1 MPKKIMVDAI
11 KVITLNTK
19 RKKMYFL
26 PLSPLFTMVGSNKK
40 MVVFLAIFYEDIV
53 VKVGYIM
60 GVKIMWKKKK

>member
-1 MPKKIMVDAI
+1 MVDAI

-60 GVKIMWKKKK
+60 GVKIM

>member
-26 PLSPLFTMVGSNKK
+26 PLFLLFTMVGSNKK

-60 GVKIMWKKKK
+60 GVKIM

>member
-60 GVKIMWKKKK
+60 GVKIM